1 MYVEGL
7 TGKFYHTRHLTHQDF
22 NMKIAA
28 IDVGSNSIHMI
39 LVESHDG
46 IDFEIVDREKEMVR
60 LGSGVFETRE
70 LSEAAMARA
79 EQCLHNYR
87 RLAERLRADRILA
100 YATSAV
106 REARNGGDFIS
117 RIHERVGIFLQLI
130 TSAEEARLIT
140 LAVQHSI
147 NFRGRRALL
156 IDIGGGS
163 VEVSLCD
170 SKQTF
175 LSESRKLGVIRL
187 TEKFISQDPI
197 TNKGREAIERF
208 VVKRVSDLVREARRI
223 GFAMAVGTS
232 GTILTLAD
240 LAHQTRYR
248 EGLRHFNQQI
258 LKLESLE
265 LLNRRLL
272 AMSLKERL
280 RFEGVN
286 LARATTIVAGA
297 ILLETLMREFRV
309 KRLTLCTRAMREG
322 MVLDFLQ
329 RSWEPQG
336 SVNDLISDVRRRSV
350 LELARRSRYDQAHSE
365 RVAQTALQIFDATRR
380 VHRLNQETRELLE
393 YGALLHD
400 IGILASYTRH
410 HRHSQYLILNSDL
423 RGFTP
428 REINFIALLARFH
441 RKGEP
446 NRRDPECALIP
457 RKEFERLRRLSAI
470 LRVADGIDR
479 SHNQILTLISL
490 RRDHR
495 RWRFE
500 FEARDEAELELWGAQ
515 RKGQLFEKLFAGKMD
530 FRVTL
535 NRPEHPAALV
545 RGRKPRPGRRSHS
558 TR

>member
-1 MYVEGL
+1 
-7 TGKFYHTRHLTHQDF
+7 
-22 NMKIAA
+22 MKIAA

-60 LGSGVFETRE
+60 LGSGVFETRL
-70 LSEAAMARA
+70 LSEAAMVRA
-79 EQCLHNYR
+79 EQCLRNYR
-87 RLAERLRADRILA
+87 RLAERLRTDRIIA

-117 RIHERVGIFLQLI
+117 RIHERVGIHLQLI
-130 TSAEEARLIT
+130 TSAQEARLIT
-140 LAVQHSI
+140 LAVQQSI

-163 VEVSLCD
+163 VELSLCD

-187 TEKFISQDPI
+187 TEKFISRDPI
-197 TNKGREAIERF
+197 TNKGREAIEKF
-208 VVKRVSDLVREARRI
+208 VLKRVSDLIHQGRET

-240 LAHQTRYR
+240 LAHQIRYG
-248 EGLRHFNQQI
+248 EGLRHFNQQV
-258 LKLESLE
+258 LKLEALE
-265 LLNRRLL
+265 MLSRRLL
-272 AMSLKERL
+272 AMTLKERL

-297 ILLETLMREFRV
+297 ILLETLMKAFRI
-309 KRLTLCTRAMREG
+309 KRLTLCTRALREG

-329 RSWEPQG
+329 RSREPHG
-336 SVNDLISDVRRRSV
+336 SLNGLISDVRRRSV

-365 RVAQTALQIFDATRR
+365 RIAQTALQIFDATRR

-400 IGILASYTRH
+400 IGILVSYTRH
-410 HRHSQYLILNSDL
+410 HRHSQYIILNSGL

-428 REINFIALLARFH
+428 REIDFIGLLARFH

-446 NRRDPECALIP
+446 SRRDPECALMP

-490 RRDHR
+490 RKDHR

-515 RKGQLFEKLFAGKMD
+515 RKGQLFEKLFGGKMD

-535 NRPEHPAALV
+535 NRHPHPTALV
-545 RGRKPRPGRRSHS
+545 PVRNARPGRKARSI
-558 TR
+558 R